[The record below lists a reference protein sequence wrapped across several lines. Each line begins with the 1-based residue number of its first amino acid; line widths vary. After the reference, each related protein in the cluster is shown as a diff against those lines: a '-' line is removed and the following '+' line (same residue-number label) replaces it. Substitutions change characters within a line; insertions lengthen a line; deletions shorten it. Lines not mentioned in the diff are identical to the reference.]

1 MIEEYLEKLSNKI
14 RKRISVLEEK
24 KQFAEGRKFNSILDE
39 IYELSN
45 TLEQL
50 DKLSYYASLDKSK
63 YKIVVVA
70 R

>member
-1 MIEEYLEKLSNKI
+1 MIEEYLEKLSNRI
-14 RKRISVLEEK
+14 RKKISVLEEK